1 MQGILGRMF
10 APCAVSTM
18 EKLAPRRYSV
28 DQCLYV
34 AMAYCGSYSQTRG
47 DKTRD
52 ALTAMGISINA
63 GSFGMLNVGIA
74 LFSCVMPVL
83 GPRVFQC
90 TLDSSQGDVRSLQ
103 ACMRPWC
110 TCSPF
115 RGRVRARAS
124 CAADC
129 Q

>member
-74 LFSCVMPVL
+74 LFSCVMPVFRSARL
-83 GPRVFQC
+83 PVHSGLLTGRCALIASLHEAVVHMQSVQRAC
-90 TLDSSQGDVRSLQ
+90 QSSCKL
-103 ACMRPWC
+103 
-110 TCSPF
+110 CS
-115 RGRVRARAS
+115 
-124 CAADC
+124 
-129 Q
+129 

>member
-1 MQGILGRMF
+1 MF

-74 LFSCVMPVL
+74 LFSCVMPVFRSARL
-83 GPRVFQC
+83 PVHSGLLTGRCALIASLHEAVVHMQSVQRAC
-90 TLDSSQGDVRSLQ
+90 QSSCKL
-103 ACMRPWC
+103 
-110 TCSPF
+110 CS
-115 RGRVRARAS
+115 
-124 CAADC
+124 
-129 Q
+129 